1 VVSSIGL
8 VVYPNPNTG
17 VFTIQSN
24 VTSIKTIEVIDL
36 TGRVLSSKISSSD
49 KVDFNINTL
58 ANGIYY
64 VRIQTDKTVE
74 VIKIVKQ

>member
-1 VVSSIGL
+1 M
-8 VVYPNPNTG
+8 
-17 VFTIQSN
+17 
-24 VTSIKTIEVIDL
+24 DL
-36 TGRVLSSKISSSD
+36 TGRVLVSKTTSND

-74 VIKIVKQ
+74 VAKIVKQ